1 MCELN
6 RRISQNSQRFF
17 NKMNMENNE
26 PVNLKFNKYWE
37 SSMKNKKIYIPTCI
51 IFNADSFVFHNVY
64 MYEIRRYIM

>member
-37 SSMKNKKIYIPTCI
+37 SSVGGKNRYLPASFLMQILLCLIMFICMK
-51 IFNADSFVFHNVY
+51 FVG
-64 MYEIRRYIM
+64 I